1 MGYRVS
7 RHWLPPS
14 IIKPQVISVQLGALF
29 QILAVSLL
37 KLILAATDF
46 ASSFQAFIELT
57 LNSLSV
63 TALFGLF
70 GSSLSGY

>member
-1 MGYRVS
+1 MFKDNAFLIVE
-7 RHWLPPS
+7 
-14 IIKPQVISVQLGALF
+14 GALF

-57 LNSLSV
+57 LNSQSV